1 MTIVIVLSLLH
12 HLMRCDDKSFH
23 QSLYKDHRG
32 IEQMMESALD
42 RDRCDSSSP
51 LENTAPHFDE
61 SLGAWVLS
69 RYADVLAAFHCS
81 SLFPSG
87 LNGKEQFDPPAED
100 EVLRMRRE
108 TREALSPLH
117 LRVWRKGVTSS
128 ARALVEKLSAEQPVE
143 LISTYAGP
151 LCLALSAM
159 VTRIEPREAE
169 RIRALAEPIAASAA
183 EPYDTGLKS
192 RAKSANA
199 KIRSCFR
206 PGPELLRDSGFVAL
220 AHTLPC
226 LLANAWLALVESP
239 DQWAVLHREPR
250 LVEHAVE
257 ELLRCS
263 GLPRILFRRAI
274 ADIKVNGAHIRKG
287 ERIVLKVGAANLD
300 PAHFPHADRLDV
312 KRTRV
317 RHLALGAGSH
327 SCVGAGLIRMAAVS
341 MTRPL
346 MERFSAA
353 TLAEPIKWKGGSVYR
368 FPESL
373 RVQLIEPRSR

>member
-1 MTIVIVLSLLH
+1 LTIVILLSLLH
-12 HLMRCDDKSFH
+12 HLMRCGDKSLH
-23 QSLYKDHRG
+23 ESLYKDPRG
-32 IEQMMESALD
+32 IEQMTESAWG
-42 RDRCDSSSP
+42 CDGSDSTSP
-51 LENTAPHFDE
+51 PDNRAPHFDE

-69 RYADVLAAFHCS
+69 RYADVLAAFNCS

-87 LNGKEQFDPPAED
+87 LNSKEPFDPPTED
-100 EVLRMRRE
+100 QVLRTRRE
-108 TREALSPLH
+108 TRDALSPLH
-117 LRVWRKGVTSS
+117 LRVWRKGVAS
-128 ARALVEKLSAEQPVE
+128 ASRALAQRLSSDEPVE
-143 LISTYAGP
+143 LISAYAAP
-151 LCLALSAM
+151 LCLSLSAM
-159 VTRIEPREAE
+159 VTRIDPHEAE
-169 RIRALAEPIAASAA
+169 RIRELAEPIAASAA
-183 EPYDTGLKS
+183 EPYDASLKS
-192 RAKSANA
+192 RARNASA

-226 LLANAWLALVESP
+226 LLANAWLALAESP
-239 DQWAVLHREPR
+239 EQWAVLHREPR

-274 ADIKVNGAHIRKG
+274 HDIKVNGAHIRKG
-287 ERIVLKVGAANLD
+287 ERIVLKVRAANLD
-300 PAHFPHADRLDV
+300 PAHFPQADRLDV

-341 MTRPL
+341 ITRPL
-346 MERFSAA
+346 LERFSSA
-353 TLAEPIKWKGGSVYR
+353 TLAEPIRWKGGSVYR

-373 RVQLIEPRSR
+373 RVLFNEPLG

>member
-1 MTIVIVLSLLH
+1 MNQDNVVTSHSVKACIRTLG
-12 HLMRCDDKSFH
+12 
-23 QSLYKDHRG
+23 G
-32 IEQMMESALD
+32 IEQMMESAWD
-42 RDRCDSSSP
+42 RDRSEHSP
-51 LENTAPHFDE
+51 PPENRPPHFDE
-61 SLGAWVLS
+61 SLDAWVLS

-81 SLFPSG
+81 SLFPAG
-87 LNGKEQFDPPAED
+87 LNSKEPFDPMAGD

-108 TREALSPLH
+108 TRDALSPLH
-117 LRVWRKGVTSS
+117 LRIWRKGLVSA
-128 ARALVEKLSAEQPVE
+128 ARALVQKLSADQPVE
-143 LISTYAGP
+143 LTDSYARP
-151 LCLALSAM
+151 LCLSLAAM
-159 VTRIEPREAE
+159 VTRVDPHKAE
-169 RIRALAEPIAASAA
+169 RIRELAEPIAASAA
-183 EPYDTGLKS
+183 DPYDAILKS

-226 LLANAWLALVESP
+226 LLANAWLALVESRE
-239 DQWAVLHREPR
+239 QWAVLHREPR

-274 ADIKVNGAHIRKG
+274 QDVKVNGAHIRKG
-287 ERIVLKVGAANLD
+287 ERIVLKVLAANLD

-327 SCVGAGLIRMAAVS
+327 SCVGAGLIRMAAIS
-341 MTRPL
+341 ITRPL
-346 MERFSAA
+346 LERFSSASL
-353 TLAEPIKWKGGSVYR
+353 TEPIKWKGGSVYR

-373 RVQLIEPRSR
+373 RIQFDEPPVLTKTE